1 MSIQNNFKEDL
12 RANRSMTPSRSSGS
26 ITPSRRPHRLPE
38 NINKELERKIGGQ
51 AALKAKNGKSSA
63 ESEGSPDEG
72 FTITNRKKP
81 GTLNDNVTRQRY
93 FAYFVI
99 SMKFDNKSDIL
110 IGSD

>member
-1 MSIQNNFKEDL
+1 
-12 RANRSMTPSRSSGS
+12 MTPSRSSGS

-72 FTITNRKKP
+72 VTITNRKKP